1 MAARMTAGK
10 GGEYYVPY
18 ENRKGCE
25 SIVYFT
31 RDLSAEGLEKIY
43 KKVSGVLHGKVHRD
57 QHLLCRRPRHNRK
70 APQDPGSEWLDLR
83 ACRYH
88 R

>member
-43 KKVSGVLHGKVHRD
+43 KKVSGVLRQRDDHRD
-57 QHLLCRRPRHNRK
+57 QHLLCR
-70 APQDPGSEWLDLR
+70 
-83 ACRYH
+83 
-88 R
+88 